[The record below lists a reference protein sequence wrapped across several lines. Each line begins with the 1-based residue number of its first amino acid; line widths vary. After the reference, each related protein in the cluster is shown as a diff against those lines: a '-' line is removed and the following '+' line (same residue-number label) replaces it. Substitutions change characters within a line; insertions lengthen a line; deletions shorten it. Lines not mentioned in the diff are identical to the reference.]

1 MRSSIATVAVAASI
15 MAVTSTLMQSAMA
28 GVPLVDFSSPD
39 TVRSF
44 RVINDGVM
52 GGVSTARVRP
62 SAGAMVFEGEVSL
75 ENNGGFASCRG
86 PATVPAGVAALL
98 LTVRGD
104 GQRYKLTLKLDD
116 STGTAQYQAAFVAQH
131 DWQTLRFVPSDFA
144 ASFRGRP
151 VTAPA
156 LRFEDVRQLGV
167 LISDRQAGAFRVE
180 LRTIE
185 AQ

>member
-1 MRSSIATVAVAASI
+1 MRCPLVPAAAS
-15 MAVTSTLMQSAMA
+15 ALTLTVTLTLTLSEKAAM
-28 GVPLVDFSSPD
+28 PLFDFSNQD

-52 GGVSTARVRP
+52 GGVSTSGLRLTAE
-62 SAGAMVFEGEVSL
+62 AMIFEGEVSL
-75 ENNGGFASCRG
+75 ANNGGFASCRG
-86 PATVPAGVAALL
+86 PVTFRAGSATLL

-104 GQRYKLTLKLDD
+104 GQRYKLTLRRDD
-116 STGTAQYQAAFVAQH
+116 SPGAAQYQAVFTAPR

-151 VTAPA
+151 VTAPI
-156 LRFEDVRQLGV
+156 LRFEDMQQLGV

-180 LRTIE
+180 LKTIE
-185 AQ
+185 AE